1 MDPAAHDAA
10 VAAIS
15 HLPLVASVAL
25 VEAVAGGSRPEW
37 LEARNL
43 AAGGWRDMS
52 RLARG
57 DPEMG
62 AGILATNADFVAGR
76 LRTLQA
82 VIDEW
87 LAMLEPEPDQ
97 AALRDRLE
105 RARDALDTPLAGG
118 PE

>member
-1 MDPAAHDAA
+1 
-10 VAAIS
+10 VSAIS

-25 VEAVAGGSRPEW
+25 VEAVAGGSSPVW
-37 LEARNL
+37 LDARDL

-62 AGILATNADFVAGR
+62 AGILATNAGEVAGR
-76 LRTLQA
+76 LRTLRA
-82 VIDEW
+82 IIDEW

-105 RARDALDTPLAGG
+105 RARDALDAPLGG
-118 PE
+118 GSG